1 MQDVQGIN
9 KWLAGHI
16 IQLGILLGVLALG
29 SAVFVFRFFLGPRLV
44 AAFGSVC
51 LLGLCFAI
59 SADPRSVKIR
69 GVATG
74 LALQVGLALV
84 ILETQIGRDVFSI
97 MGSGVRK
104 FLQFTD
110 AGSKFVFGVLADPQA
125 MQSTFGVGKGFV
137 FAFRALPT
145 IVFVA
150 AFFAVLYHLGILQM
164 VIKAMARVMT
174 GAMGASGAESLN
186 AAANVFMGQ
195 TEAPLTVKP
204 YIESMT
210 SSEILAM
217 MIAGLGTMS
226 AGIIAV
232 YVDLGISAEALL
244 TSSVMAAPGSL
255 MIAKIIL
262 PETEKPLT
270 AGRSVAAVPRE
281 SVNMF
286 DALSRGASDGMK
298 MALNVAAMLIA
309 FLALI
314 AMMDYFLGLVGT
326 SLSEI
331 FGVVFA
337 PFAFLTGVADGDVAR
352 VGDLMGTK
360 LVANEFVGY
369 LKLTKYVGQGELS
382 ARSASIATFAL
393 CGFANLGSIGIQIG
407 GIGGLV
413 PSRRQDLARMSLL
426 ALAGGTMVTLLNAA
440 IAGVLLA

>member
-1 MQDVQGIN
+1 MQRI
-9 KWLAGHI
+9 KTWLFNHG
-16 IQLGILLGVLALG
+16 IQLVILLAVIVTGFLLYALR
-29 SAVFVFRFFLGPRLV
+29 STLGPRLV
-44 AAFGSVC
+44 AAFGALC
-51 LLGLCFAI
+51 LLGLCFAM
-59 SADPRSVKIR
+59 SSDPRKVKIR
-69 GVATG
+69 TVATG
-74 LALQVGLALV
+74 LALQLGLALL
-84 ILETQIGRDVFSI
+84 IIETQIGRDVFGI
-97 MGSGVRK
+97 MGSAVRK

-110 AGSKFVFGVLADPQA
+110 AGSRFVFGTLADPHA
-125 MQSTFGVGKGFV
+125 MESAFGVGKGFV

-150 AFFAVLYHLGILQM
+150 AFFAVLYHLGILQL
-164 VIKAMARVMT
+164 VIRAMARVMT

-210 SSEILAM
+210 PSEVLAL

-232 YVDLGISAEALL
+232 YVDLGVSAEAML
-244 TSSVMAAPGSL
+244 TSSVMAAPASL
-255 MIAKIIL
+255 MVAKIIL
-262 PETEKPLT
+262 PETQEPAT
-270 AGRSVAAVPRE
+270 AGRTIAAVPRD

-286 DALSRGASDGMK
+286 DALSRGASDGMS

-314 AMMDYFLGLVGT
+314 AMLDYFLGLAGT
-326 SLSEI
+326 SLSQI
-331 FGVVFA
+331 FGTVFA
-337 PFAFLTGVADGDVAR
+337 PLAFLLGIPDGDISR

-369 LKLTKYVGQGELS
+369 LKLTKYVGLGELS
-382 ARSASIATFAL
+382 ARSATIATFAL

-413 PSRRQDLARMSLL
+413 PARRHDLARMSLL
-426 ALAGGTMVTLLNAA
+426 ALTGGTMVTLLNAA
-440 IAGVLLA
+440 RAGVLLA